1 MPKIPTFTSQV
12 RMTAETGQK
21 APVIQQSLESTTA
34 SAFQPIAKAVTDF
47 AVKEKLIQDKA
58 EALDLENQSIL
69 ELNTAAQQASKLLNK
84 EEANLFFKNES
95 ARIKNTYAA
104 KAKSSS
110 VRNLFQNNYLLE
122 EQKQIY
128 KVDNAVYKNIV
139 QHSNNQKEIKYER
152 LVRDALFGE
161 NKLSR
166 ETVYQSLVQLENDDL
181 VQDEDTRLKNI
192 ALIPRKLDYFAA
204 KADIANN
211 PINALKALND
221 PKQYTNLDV
230 DTLTKLKSEATRL
243 AAPGVREDAVNY
255 LAALSVGKKAD
266 IDEEAIK
273 VVLGKDY
280 YQSFKEEQ
288 SGLQRFS
295 YFAERIMISKIGDE
309 QPIVNMLPI
318 RKGSEKLDLELQQK
332 LRTLIT
338 KKQKMFKDDPAQ
350 LILGYD
356 PIIQDKYNDYISEEN
371 PEIKSQKFK
380 DYVTSMRQSQMEMG
394 KKSFEVNL
402 MTKGQA
408 IQTVSEILDPK
419 KSWEEQKAI
428 LGGIVQSYGKENSA
442 TIFNQLQSEKLP
454 SHIIIAMSTNNQNLN
469 ESILSSGKTKDLE
482 NLVKATL
489 PASVSL
495 NTIKS
500 KVARELES
508 YESIINNQPEGSV
521 GKEEQILAIRNTL
534 YKAALD
540 RVNKG
545 INYDKAVKDVTT
557 EFLSDYNTSQGTYFI
572 PKDVNGVPVNAEAV
586 TDKADR
592 IKLAVE
598 TTDYLERFMQGDFS
612 HYAKSP
618 ISLQALPDK
627 IKMSTPETFN
637 AYVKEKMT
645 SSIKKH
651 SKWLLNSSS
660 TGIVLYVELAT
671 GTVPVINS
679 KGEKIEFFFTKQEDQ
694 NPNIKN
700 SIESYEPVTGQ
711 PLPNF
716 EKPSVGGFSELTT
729 E

>member
-21 APVIQQSLESTTA
+21 APVIQQSLKSTTA
-34 SAFQPIAKAVTDF
+34 SAFQPIVKAVTDF

-192 ALIPRKLDYFAA
+192 ALIPRKLDYFTA
-204 KADIANN
+204 KAGIANS

-230 DTLTKLKSEATRL
+230 DTLTELKKEATRL
-243 AAPGVREDAVNY
+243 AAPGVRKDAANY
-255 LAALSVGKKAD
+255 LAALSVGKKAE
-266 IDEEAIK
+266 IDEEAVM

-288 SGLQRFS
+288 SGLQRSS
-295 YFAERIMISKIGDE
+295 YFAERIMSSKIGDE
-309 QPIVNMLPI
+309 QAIVNMFPI

-350 LILGYD
+350 LVLGYD
-356 PIIQDKYNDYISEEN
+356 PIIQDKYNDYISEKN

-495 NTIKS
+495 TTIKS

-612 HYAKSP
+612 HYARSP

-694 NPNIKN
+694 IPNIKN